1 MSKHKGG
8 TSHSPGSKGESLRV
22 YVPPLTF
29 TDIAR
34 DSGNESSYRR
44 GYHGGRSLNP
54 VLTFL
59 SQGTSIGNNEQ
70 VLAMS
75 DASKL
80 PLSTSE
86 FKHCPSKKEPPS
98 LPVNAKIAAQ
108 TYSKYLSDYE
118 KVEINE
124 FETIYYINSKKV
136 KSNTVK
142 GVDNYGFDNQ
152 AQEYLCES
160 GDHIGY
166 RYEIMK
172 SLGRG
177 SFG

>member
-1 MSKHKGG
+1 
-8 TSHSPGSKGESLRV
+8 
-22 YVPPLTF
+22 
-29 TDIAR
+29 
-34 DSGNESSYRR
+34 
-44 GYHGGRSLNP
+44 
-54 VLTFL
+54 
-59 SQGTSIGNNEQ
+59 
-70 VLAMS
+70 MS

-80 PLSTSE
+80 PLSTSD

-142 GVDNYGFDNQ
+142 GFDNYGFDNQ
-152 AQEYLCES
+152 A
-160 GDHIGY
+160 
-166 RYEIMK
+166 
-172 SLGRG
+172 
-177 SFG
+177 